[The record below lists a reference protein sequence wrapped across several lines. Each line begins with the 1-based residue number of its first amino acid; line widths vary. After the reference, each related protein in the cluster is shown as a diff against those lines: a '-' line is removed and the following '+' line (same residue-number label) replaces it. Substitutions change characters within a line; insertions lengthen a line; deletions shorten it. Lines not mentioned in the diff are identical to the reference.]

1 MMDPALLVEL
11 ALKSALV
18 AGGTLCLLR
27 LARHRSAAERSWI
40 SHLGLVALV
49 LLPAASLLM
58 PDWNPLPATAAIE
71 AAAPLQSPA
80 MMGTEM
86 AATSAALTDSVVAPP
101 APATWSLSTAGEVA
115 VWVYAVPLALLLA
128 AMLIAV
134 VRLGAMHRRANVL
147 VETAWLNALAQAQRR
162 MGFKHGTALLVSD
175 ELRSPVS
182 WGLMRPIILLNPQA
196 VSAVEE
202 AEAIIAH
209 ELAHVARFDWAKL
222 LIARL
227 VCALFW
233 FNPLVWRLARESHQL
248 REEAADDAVLL
259 SEVDGAEYAS
269 LLVNAARH
277 DNRALLIAAHGV
289 APAKDSLKRRITR
302 VLDAD
307 LARAPANGAW
317 VMLCLVALVAV
328 AAPLAA
334 FDPTA
339 AKPIAALAA
348 VETETPLALV
358 EPPAAVRSPV
368 AADSIA
374 TIVSTDEPAAQTV
387 PPEKAKKHAKDKR
400 KDEIDTIIASKA
412 VGLTPEYIAAMRAAG
427 FSGSVD
433 DLTGARAVGVTPEF
447 ARQMRRYDSS
457 VDLDTIIA
465 ARATGLSGTY
475 FSEMRR
481 QFPGLSLD
489 DAVGMSA
496 IGVTLGYA
504 QEMRRV
510 FPKASADDIQSMR
523 ALGVTPEFV
532 REMRR
537 QGISADDPDEAIEG
551 RLFSSQMKGPGGA
564 AAPGPALAATVSVI
578 GTSVAHSIAKAVPP
592 PSPPDPL
599 APRGD

>member
-1 MMDPALLVEL
+1 MMDAALLIEL
-11 ALKSALV
+11 ALKSVLV
-18 AGGTLCLLR
+18 AGGTLGLLR
-27 LARHRSAAERSWI
+27 LARNRSAAERSWI
-40 SHLGLVALV
+40 GHLGLIALV

-58 PDWNPLPATAAIE
+58 PGWNPLPATAIVE
-71 AAAPLQSPA
+71 TAAPFQPPA
-80 MMGTEM
+80 T
-86 AATSAALTDSVVAPP
+86 AAGADLATTSAAVTDSAVAAP
-101 APATWSLSTAGEVA
+101 APATWSLPSAGEVA
-115 VWVYAVPLALLLA
+115 IWVYAIPLALLLT
-128 AMLIAV
+128 AMLIAIL
-134 VRLGAMHRRANVL
+134 RLGAMHRRANVL
-147 VETAWLNALAQAQRR
+147 VEASWLNALAQAQRR

-227 VCALFW
+227 ACALFW

-289 APAKDSLKRRITR
+289 APGKDSLKRRITR

-317 VMLCLVALVAV
+317 VVLCLVALVAV

-339 AKPIAALAA
+339 ARAATAVAA
-348 VETETPLALV
+348 AKTEAPVALV
-358 EPPAAVRSPV
+358 EPRPAAVRSPV
-368 AADSIA
+368 AVASA
-374 TIVSTDEPAAQTV
+374 VETPAPTVLAEPAA
-387 PPEKAKKHAKDKR
+387 KHAKDER
-400 KDEIDTIIASKA
+400 DDEIDTIIASKA
-412 VGLTPEYIAAMRAAG
+412 VGLSPEYIGAMRAAG
-427 FSGSVD
+427 FTGSVD

-447 ARQMRRYDSS
+447 ARQMRRYDST
-457 VDLDTIIA
+457 VDLDTVIA

-481 QFPGLSLD
+481 LFPGLTLD

-496 IGVTLGYA
+496 LGVTLDYA
-504 QEMRRV
+504 RQMRRI
-510 FPKASADDIQSMR
+510 FPRASADDMQSMR

-537 QGISADDPDEAIEG
+537 QGISADDPEEAIEG
-551 RLFSSQMKGPGGA
+551 RLFSSQMKGPRGPVG
-564 AAPGPALAATVSVI
+564 PGPGLAATVSTI
-578 GTSVAHSIAKAVPP
+578 GANVALGIAGAVSP
-592 PSPPDPL
+592 PSPS
-599 APRGD
+599 APPEPPAPPGD